1 MLLRAILAS
10 AICCCSGNATAQSD
24 ALVIENARVIIGDG
38 TVKEGVCVTIR
49 GGRIES
55 VQETSSRVE
64 STTTIDARGMTVLP
78 GLIDTHVHILWP
90 SQAVDGGHGE
100 KAFRQDFA
108 WDLPGRLQEDLRHG
122 VTTVK
127 STGEMATLIL
137 ELRGLLAD
145 GKLVGPRILVVG
157 PVFTA
162 PGGHPAGTIFK
173 DDPWA
178 RSEHCVEVDNPAQ
191 AREQI
196 QRVAAKGVDAIKLVY
211 QAVAPAN
218 ANCPGADAQAGKLRK
233 DVMQAIIEESHR
245 LNLRATVHTGHEA
258 DAIEV
263 VQAGADGVEHGVAD
277 AVLATDRLADVLRAR
292 NAFYV
297 PTLRIMDHV
306 GDPQAPTFAKQN
318 LKHLVDKGVR
328 VAVGTDTQGGWE
340 KTPPGLNTIQE
351 MELMVEAGL
360 TTEQVIRAGTR
371 DAAEHLGLLEKLGT
385 VEAGKIADLIIVA
398 GDPLKDISALRQIRF
413 VIQSGHI
420 VHSPSGE

>member
-1 MLLRAILAS
+1 MLLRVMLVLAVCWSMGKVS
-10 AICCCSGNATAQSD
+10 AEEET
-24 ALVIENARVIIGDG
+24 LVIDNARVVVGDG
-38 TVKEGVCVTIR
+38 TVKEGVCVNIR

-55 VQETSSRVE
+55 VQETSSQVE
-64 STTTIDARGMTVLP
+64 SATRIDARGMTLLP
-78 GLIDTHVHILWP
+78 GLIDVHVHILWP
-90 SQAVDGGHGE
+90 SQAIDGGRGE
-100 KAFRQDFA
+100 EAFRQDFA
-108 WDLPGRLQEDLRHG
+108 ADLPGRLQEYLRHG

-127 STGEMATLIL
+127 STGEMWTLIL

-145 GKLVGPRILVVG
+145 GKLAGPRMLVVG

-162 PGGHPAGTIFK
+162 PAGHPSGTIFK

-191 AREQI
+191 AREQV
-196 QRVAAKGVDAIKLVY
+196 QRVAAKEVDAIKLVY
-211 QAVAPAN
+211 QSVSVADDSKK
-218 ANCPGADAQAGKLRK
+218 DAQTGKLRK

-245 LNLRATVHTGHEA
+245 LNLRATVHTGHEE

-277 AVLATDRLADVLRAR
+277 AVLATDRLADMLRAH

-306 GDPQAPTFAKQN
+306 GNPQALTFAKQN
-318 LKHLVDKGVR
+318 LKHLFDKGVR

-360 TTEQVIRAGTR
+360 TAEQVIRAGTR
-371 DAAEHLGLLEKLGT
+371 DAAEHLGLLDKLGT
-385 VEAGKIADLIIVA
+385 VEAGKIADLIIVD
-398 GDPLKDISALRQIRF
+398 GDPLKDISALRHIRF
-413 VIQSGHI
+413 VIQAGRI
-420 VHSPSGE
+420 VHNPSDK